1 MAPSPNK
8 ILSRVSKADLRLLE
22 AHLVAVD
29 LPLRTQ
35 LSATNKRVEHIYF
48 IESGIASVVVNSETA
63 VGIIGREGVT
73 GAGVIMGNGKS
84 VPHDIH
90 MQIAGSGQ
98 RISTEQIRKA
108 VVSSAPLHDVLR
120 SYVCSFATQTAQ
132 TALTNGGSKIE
143 ERLARWLLMAHD
155 RVDSSELRLTHEFLA
170 VMLGVRGSEASV
182 GLALKELER
191 RGLIAHMRSVI
202 TIIDREGLEI
212 ASNGTYS
219 APD

>member
-48 IESGIASVVVNSETA
+48 IESGIASVVANGETA

-84 VPHDIH
+84 VPHEIH

-108 VVSSAPLHDVLR
+108 VAASAPLHDVLR
-120 SYVCSFATQTAQ
+120 VTCARSRRRPRRPPSPTEAARSKN
-132 TALTNGGSKIE
+132 AWRGGC
-143 ERLARWLLMAHD
+143 
-155 RVDSSELRLTHEFLA
+155 
-170 VMLGVRGSEASV
+170 
-182 GLALKELER
+182 
-191 RGLIAHMRSVI
+191 
-202 TIIDREGLEI
+202 
-212 ASNGTYS
+212 
-219 APD
+219 